1 MFIVC
6 ISFLQICAN

>member
-6 ISFLQICAN
+6 ISL

>member
-6 ISFLQICAN
+6 